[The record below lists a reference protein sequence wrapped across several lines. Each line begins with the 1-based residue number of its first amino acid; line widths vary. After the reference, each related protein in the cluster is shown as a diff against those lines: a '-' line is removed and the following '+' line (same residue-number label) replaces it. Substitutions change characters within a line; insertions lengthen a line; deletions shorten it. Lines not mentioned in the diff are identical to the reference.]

1 VEVVFALA
9 NASFN
14 NSPAGPA
21 VTATGG
27 AGLGLLLR
35 THLRQTWRRIKATRE
50 QSRLLSSLIL
60 FFVFGYCAVS
70 FYFFRLGLRFLGTFP
85 GLGPVLIER
94 LMYLLFAF
102 LFLLL
107 LFSNVV
113 INYSNLFRN
122 RETAFLL
129 STPMPAVVVFQWKF
143 IESTLLASWAFLF
156 LAAPLLGAF
165 GLTRNAG
172 WGFYAMTALVTG
184 LFIVLPG
191 VAGAWLAVV
200 FARYLDRR
208 LFQVVAVVTALGLLA
223 TAAFFLRPGAN
234 PEDIQE
240 TRVVAVL
247 DRLLVKTHFA
257 LFPFLPSYW
266 LSSSILQW
274 ADGASLAGG
283 FFLLV
288 LLSHVLFFGFLAF
301 TRMGNFFYDSY
312 SATQSRS
319 GILAGWRGF
328 FRTRAASPDPVRR
341 VSRFEKAAD
350 LFWFIPQDQR
360 AIMVKDA
367 RMFWRDTTQWGQT
380 LILFG
385 LLGSYILNL
394 RHFSQRLTNPFWIH
408 LVSYLNLGAC
418 SLNLATLTTRF
429 VFPQFSLEGKRLW
442 IVGMAPLGL
451 AKVVRAK
458 LQMACGFALVLT
470 VGLILL
476 SCRMLKLGWGHTIYL
491 SGAIA
496 VISVTLT
503 SLAVGLGAL
512 YPNFKEENP
521 GKIVSGF
528 GGTFCLVL
536 SFVYIVAAVVTLA
549 ATSPWRPSGHLEWTW
564 TAVGWAGFAALS
576 WLMGWLPCRLGLRRA
591 ATFEM

>member
-1 VEVVFALA
+1 LGKTTSNDRAVDAAEAL
-9 NASFN
+9 
-14 NSPAGPA
+14 PP
-21 VTATGG
+21 GG
-27 AGLGLLLR
+27 SWLGFLLR
-35 THLRQTWRRIKATRE
+35 THLLQTWRRIKATRE
-50 QSRLLSSLIL
+50 QSRLLSSLIVV
-60 FFVFGYCAVS
+60 FIFGYCAIS
-70 FYFFRLGLRFLGTFP
+70 FYFFRLGLRFIGTFP

-107 LFSNVV
+107 IFSNVV

-122 RETAFLL
+122 RETTFLL
-129 STPMPAVVVFQWKF
+129 STPMPAVAVFQWKF

-165 GLTRNAG
+165 GLLRDAG
-172 WGFYAMTALVTG
+172 WGFYAMTVGVTG

-191 VAGAWLAVV
+191 VAGAWIAVV

-208 LFQVVAVVTALGLLA
+208 LFQVVAVSIAVVLLG
-223 TAAFFLRPGAN
+223 AAVFYLRPGAN

-257 LFPFLPSYW
+257 MFPFLPSYW

-274 ADGASLAGG
+274 SDGAVLAGG
-283 FFLLV
+283 FFALV
-288 LLSHVLFFGFLAF
+288 LLSHVLFFGFLAL
-301 TRMGNFFYDSY
+301 TRMGDFFYDSF
-312 SATQSRS
+312 SAAQSRS

-328 FRTRAASPDPVRR
+328 FPSRDVPAIQSRGSSLAER
-341 VSRFEKAAD
+341 VAD
-350 LFWFIPQDQR
+350 VFRFIPPDQR

-367 RMFWRDTTQWGQT
+367 RVFWRDTTQWGQT

-385 LLGSYILNL
+385 LLGAYILNL

-429 VFPQFSLEGKRLW
+429 VYPQFSLEGKRLW

-451 AKVVRAK
+451 ANVVRAK
-458 LQMACGFALVLT
+458 LQMACAFALVLT

-476 SCRMLKLGWGHTIYL
+476 SCRMLKLGWGHTVYL
-491 SGAIA
+491 SAAVA

-536 SFVYIVAAVVTLA
+536 SFVYIVLAIVALA
-549 ATSPWRPSGHLEWTW
+549 ATSPWRPSGRLEL
-564 TAVGWAGFAALS
+564 GWSAIGWCGFAALS
-576 WLMGWLPCRLGLRRA
+576 WLMGWLPCRLGLQRA
-591 ATFEM
+591 AEFEM